1 MSMKKKLS
9 YALAF
14 VFVSSF
20 FIITTTLVNWGQNRS
35 DAKAKLV
42 TQISVHDSSV
52 PLIFTGRR
60 ELNGFKGYHHYRRG
74 YVKYKDNWWYPE
86 AAFVTSPHLNT
97 KGTSLKVVSDAKSM
111 FLTSSSEKLEKKEP
125 WMLKQHIE
133 SCRVRYRSYNKK
145 DNSFQPFHGPRKQCL
160 SRFFKG

>member
-1 MSMKKKLS
+1 MRMKKKLY
-9 YALAF
+9 YALAC
-14 VFVSSF
+14 VFVSSL
-20 FIITTTLVNWGQNRS
+20 FIITTTLVHLGQNRG
-35 DAKAKLV
+35 DAKVKLV
-42 TQISVHDSSV
+42 SQTAVQESSV

-86 AAFVTSPHLNT
+86 AAFITLSHLST
-97 KGTSLKVVSDAKSM
+97 KGASLKVI
-111 FLTSSSEKLEKKEP
+111 SSERLEKKEP

-133 SCRVRYRSYNKK
+133 SCRARYRSYNKN

-160 SRFFKG
+160 SHFFKG

>member
-1 MSMKKKLS
+1 MSMKKKLY

-14 VFVSSF
+14 VLVSSF

-42 TQISVHDSSV
+42 TQTSVQDSSV

-60 ELNGFKGYHHYRRG
+60 ELNGFKGYRHYRRG
-74 YVKYKDNWWYPE
+74 YRKYSDNWWYPE
-86 AAFVTSPHLNT
+86 VAFVTSPHLST
-97 KGTSLKVVSDAKSM
+97 KSASLKVVPDAKKV

-133 SCRVRYRSYNKK
+133 SCRARYRSYNKN
-145 DNSFQPFHGPRKQCL
+145 DNSFQPFHGGRKQCL

>member
-1 MSMKKKLS
+1 MSMKKKIS

-42 TQISVHDSSV
+42 MQTSVQDSSV

-60 ELNGFKGYHHYRRG
+60 ELNGFKGYRHYRRG
-74 YVKYKDNWWYPE
+74 YRKYSDNWWYPE
-86 AAFVTSPHLNT
+86 AAFVISSHLST
-97 KGTSLKVVSDAKSM
+97 KGASLKVVSDTKRE
-111 FLTSSSEKLEKKEP
+111 FLASSSEKLEKKEP
-125 WMLKQHIE
+125 WMFFQHIE
-133 SCRVRYRSYNKK
+133 SCRARYRSYNKK

>member
-1 MSMKKKLS
+1 MRMKKKLY

-14 VFVSSF
+14 VFMSSL
-20 FIITTTLVNWGQNRS
+20 FIITTALVHLGQNRG

-42 TQISVHDSSV
+42 SQTAVQESSV

-74 YVKYKDNWWYPE
+74 YVRYKDNWWYPE
-86 AAFVTSPHLNT
+86 AAFVTSSHLST
-97 KGTSLKVVSDAKSM
+97 KGVSLKVVSDAKRV
-111 FLTSSSEKLEKKEP
+111 FLTASSEKLEKKEP

-133 SCRVRYRSYNKK
+133 SCRARYRSYNQN
-145 DNSFQPFHGPRKQCL
+145 DNSFQPFHGSRRQCL